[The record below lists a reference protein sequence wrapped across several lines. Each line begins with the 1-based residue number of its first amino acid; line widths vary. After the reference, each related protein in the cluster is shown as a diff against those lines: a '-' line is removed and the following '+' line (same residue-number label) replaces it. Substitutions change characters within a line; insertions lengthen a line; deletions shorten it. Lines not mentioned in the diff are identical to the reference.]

1 MASEQSGNPG
11 GNDNDPARRADP
23 PRPASEPPRRAS
35 EPPRQVSEPPRQVS
49 EPPRRASEPP
59 RRASEP
65 PARRS
70 SAPVRGSEPPQ
81 RISTA
86 ARTASAPRLEGPPP
100 APPDDAAG
108 QDRGARI
115 ATWAKRIGIALAALL
130 VLAAASVVL
139 VVRHYEADL
148 PSTRELKDYRPPQ
161 VTRILARDGT
171 RLGELFTERRTVVR
185 IGEIPNQ
192 VKLATLAAEDA
203 GFYEHAGLNYLG
215 MLRAL
220 AVNLRS
226 TQTRQGASTIT
237 QQVVKNVLLT
247 PDRTYKRKAR
257 EIILARRIEQELTKD
272 EILELYLNKIYFGHG
287 RYGVEEASRYY
298 FGKSVRDVTLAE
310 AALLVAVVKGPS
322 VYSPRAN
329 LERAVARR
337 DFVLDQMHK
346 KGFADEVQVEQAKRE
361 PVVLAIET
369 ESLAELAPEVVS
381 EAQRVLREV
390 VGPAAQQGG
399 YTITTTIDPAMQAA
413 ARAAVR
419 KNLDAYAKR
428 HKLFGPLARTKKEPP
443 PFEGTP
449 AGHKVFRGVVTGA
462 DDARGTLSVRV
473 GTLEGTVALR
483 GAQRYNPNGL
493 APSKFADVDKVVRV
507 SLIGPAPEPVV
518 EAAATG
524 QDEDEDA
531 ADGEAR
537 RAAPSGSPAKPA
549 APVPLRLEL
558 GPEGALVAIDVR
570 TREIVALVGGYE
582 AVRGGL
588 DRATFARRQPGS
600 TFKAFVYGYGIH
612 ARTLTPST
620 ILETNPQAVAG
631 YKPQNHDE
639 SEGQSP
645 ARLREALAHSVN
657 VAAVSAMSRVGPS
670 NVVAFAGALGI
681 QSKLGAD
688 LSLALGAYE
697 VTPREMAAAYAS
709 IAAGGVYELPVLIT
723 KIVGP
728 GGAEIPLP
736 PRPPARRVMEEPEAY
751 VLTSLLTS
759 VVQTGTAKQARSLG
773 RPIAGKTGTTN
784 QSKDTWFVGYST
796 DIACAVWTGY
806 DDAAPLGKGEAGAT
820 AALPAFVD
828 FMKQAHVKR
837 PVADFPVPS
846 GVVRVKIDPRTGL
859 LAREGQEDAVEEVFV
874 AGTEPAEEA
883 PVPEADAEAADG
895 GAPEELQGV
904 VPAPGEGPRPAEPGA
919 AAPGTAPAESE
930 HAPEPGPL
938 PTGET
943 APPPF

>member
-1 MASEQSGNPG
+1 M
-11 GNDNDPARRADP
+11 
-23 PRPASEPPRRAS
+23 
-35 EPPRQVSEPPRQVS
+35 RQ
-49 EPPRRASEPP
+49 
-59 RRASEP
+59 ASEP

-70 SAPVRGSEPPQ
+70 GPPGRGSEPPQ
-81 RISTA
+81 RISAA
-86 ARTASAPRLEGPPP
+86 ARPASAPRIDVPSHPPHPPP
-100 APPDDAAG
+100 QPDDAAA
-108 QDRGARI
+108 QERSARI

-130 VLAAASVVL
+130 VLAAAAVVL

-310 AALLVAVVKGPS
+310 AALLIAVVKGPS
-322 VYSPRAN
+322 VYSPRVN

-337 DFVLDQMHK
+337 DFVLDQMQR
-346 KGFADEVQVEQAKRE
+346 KGFADESQVAQARRE

-399 YTITTTIDPAMQAA
+399 YTITTTIDPALQAA

-449 AGHKVFRGVVTGA
+449 AGHKVFRGIVTGA

-518 EAAATG
+518 EAVAPGQEAAPG
-524 QDEDEDA
+524 QEEDEDA
-531 ADGEAR
+531 AAGEAK
-537 RAAPSGSPAKPA
+537 RAAPAGSPAKPA

-558 GPEGALVAIDVR
+558 GPEGALVAVDVR
-570 TREIVALVGGYE
+570 TREIVALVGSYE

-620 ILETNPQAVAG
+620 ILETNPLAIAG

-639 SEGQSP
+639 SEGKSP

-657 VAAVSAMSRVGPS
+657 VAAVSALSRVGAS

-709 IAAGGVYELPVLIT
+709 IAAGGVYEQPVLIT

-736 PRPPARRVMEEPEAY
+736 PRPPAHRVMDESEAY

-759 VVQTGTAKQARSLG
+759 VVQSGTAKQARSLG

-820 AALPAFVD
+820 SALPAFVD
-828 FMKQAHVKR
+828 FMKQAHAKR
-837 PVADFPVPS
+837 PVADFPVPN
-846 GVVRVKIDPRTGL
+846 GVVRVRIDPLTGL
-859 LAREGQEDAVEEVFV
+859 LAREGQEDAIEEVFV

-883 PVPEADAEAADG
+883 PVPEADAGVEAADG

-904 VPAPGEGPRPAEPGA
+904 VPAPGEGPRPAG
-919 AAPGTAPAESE
+919 PGTAPAPVESE

-938 PTGET
+938 PAGDT

>member
-1 MASEQSGNPG
+1 MRIACASVHGDGVMASEQSGNPG
-11 GNDNDPARRADP
+11 GNDNDPAGKAD
-23 PRPASEPPRRAS
+23 APRRA
-35 EPPRQVSEPPRQVS
+35 S

-70 SAPVRGSEPPQ
+70 GPPGRGSEPPQ
-81 RISTA
+81 RISGA
-86 ARTASAPRLEGPPP
+86 ARPTSAPRFESAPRLESAPSPPDGEP
-100 APPDDAAG
+100 AP
-108 QDRGARI
+108 DRNARI

-130 VLAAASVVL
+130 ALAATAVVL
-139 VVRHYEADL
+139 VIQHYEADL

-247 PDRTYKRKAR
+247 PDRTYHRKAR

-310 AALLVAVVKGPS
+310 AALLVAIVKGPS
-322 VYSPRAN
+322 VYSPRVN
-329 LERAVARR
+329 LERAVGRR
-337 DFVLDQMHK
+337 DFVLDQMQR
-346 KGFADEVQVEQAKRE
+346 KGFADEILVEQAKRE

-390 VGPAAQQGG
+390 AGPAAQQGG

-428 HKLFGPLARTKKEPP
+428 HKLFGPLARAKKEPP

-462 DDARGTLSVRV
+462 DDGRGTLSVRV
-473 GTLEGTVALR
+473 GTLEGTVSLR

-507 SLIGPAPEPVV
+507 SLIGPAPEPV
-518 EAAATG
+518 AAAAAPG
-524 QDEDEDA
+524 QEEDEDA
-531 ADGEAR
+531 AGEAK
-537 RAAPSGSPAKPA
+537 RAAPAATPAKPA

-570 TREIVALVGGYE
+570 TREIVALVGSYE

-588 DRATFARRQPGS
+588 DRASYARRQPGS

-612 ARTLTPST
+612 ARTLTPAT
-620 ILETNPQAVAG
+620 ILETNPLAISG
-631 YKPQNHDE
+631 YNPQNHDE

-657 VAAVSAMSRVGPS
+657 VAAVSAMSRVGAS
-670 NVVAFAGALGI
+670 NVAAFAGALGI

-709 IAAGGVYELPVLIT
+709 IAAGGVYEQPVLIT

-736 PRPPARRVMEEPEAY
+736 TRPPAHRVMEEAEAY

-759 VVQTGTAKQARSLG
+759 VVQSGTAKQARSLG

-784 QSKDTWFVGYST
+784 QSKDTWFVGFST

-820 AALPAFVD
+820 SALPAFVD
-828 FMKQAHVKR
+828 FMKQAHAKR
-837 PVADFPVPS
+837 PAADFPVPS
-846 GVVRVKIDPRTGL
+846 GVVRVKIDPATGL
-859 LAREGQEDAVEEVFV
+859 LAREGQEDAIEEVFV
-874 AGTEPAEEA
+874 AGTEPADEA
-883 PVPEADAEAADG
+883 PVPEPDAGAEAADA
-895 GAPEELQGV
+895 GAPEALEGT
-904 VPAPGEGPRPAEPGA
+904 VPAPGEGPQPAPPGK
-919 AAPGTAPAESE
+919 APAESE

-938 PTGET
+938 PAGDT